1 MATVLTEKFSI
12 VAKLKNDCLEITL
25 KDFIDG
31 KMYNRKLTKED
42 IGKDINSNTNLNDLF
57 YGFYDNS
64 VENEGNIDKGDYGNI
79 IGKGK
84 LN

>member
-64 VENEGNIDKGDYGNI
+64 V
-79 IGKGK
+79 
-84 LN
+84 